1 MLAVSSPGRPNLFC
15 FSSTHPHLY
24 LYLAPLDETS
34 LALFTYRQELA
45 ELDHL
50 LAVVPRRRTP
60 SERQLPLRWRRYT
73 RYGQL
78 WTVICLRDVQETED
92 QMRRNQA

>member
-1 MLAVSSPGRPNLFC
+1 MLAVFLPARSAKSVL

-24 LYLAPLDETS
+24 MYLAPVGVPFLTFF
-34 LALFTYRQELA
+34 AYRQELA

-50 LAVVPRRRTP
+50 LAVVSRKRTP
-60 SERQLPLRWRRYT
+60 PERRLPLRRRWYT

-78 WTVICLRDVQETED
+78 WTVICLRDVQETE
-92 QMRRNQA
+92 N